1 MGKTQSQTTS
11 RQRVKESLSHKQ
23 PVKIVL
29 LLVFLFAGAGYAK
42 EKLFWHDVRLDNEGK
57 LLSWSDLNSPY
68 HEVVTRAWGMFEK
81 IPAQPNGL
89 KTYIMYPVFYGP
101 KDNGKELFA
110 GRDWTH
116 NPGGLFAML
125 TDAAILYYAYSG
137 DENVMPLVRDM
148 LDYSITNGTTEPNDD
163 WSGVPYASSDGGSLY
178 YRGADE
184 TRYEKDPRYRGRGDG
199 VGFIE
204 PDKIGELGL
213 AYLRF
218 YEFSGDKKYLDAA
231 TRCADALVKHIQTGD
246 DGNSPW
252 PFRVDAKTGKIIK
265 EPYTSNAVGPV
276 KLLDEMIRQRIGDT
290 GIYQKTRQTVWEWL
304 IKYPVQNNI
313 WTQYFED
320 IYIYPDYRTN
330 INQYCPLETARYL
343 LEHPEY
349 DKQWREHSEKL
360 IEWVRQH
367 FAKDSKTM
375 GGLPEKGIQWGAEVI
390 SEQIN
395 DMDKMT
401 SHTSRYASVLA
412 LLYEK
417 TEDANAK
424 ERAFRSFNWAS
435 YGCREDGLVKTSI
448 DEGTGYWFS
457 DGYGDYM
464 RHFLRGLSSVPQWAL
479 PDENHL
485 LKSSSV
491 VRSIKYDVDK
501 IVYKTADA
509 ESKELFK
516 LTKTPVKITAG
527 GKELKTVRDIEGS
540 EDCYSVQAVNGG
552 GFAVRIR
559 HNQPGEVTI
568 YMK

>member
-1 MGKTQSQTTS
+1 MSA
-11 RQRVKESLSHKQ
+11 
-23 PVKIVL
+23 
-29 LLVFLFAGAGYAK
+29 AGAILLAAIAFADNANQR
-42 EKLFWHDVRLDNEGK
+42 LFWHEVRLDGEGK
-57 LLSWSDLNSPY
+57 LLSWSDSNSPY
-68 HEVVTRAWGMFEK
+68 HEVVTRAWDMFK
-81 IPAQPNGL
+81 KVPVQPNGL
-89 KTYIMYPVFYGP
+89 KTYFVYPVFSGP
-101 KDNGKELFA
+101 KDTGNELFT

-116 NPGGLFAML
+116 NPGGLFAMI
-125 TDAAILYYAYSG
+125 TDSALLYYAYSG
-137 DENVMPLVRDM
+137 DENVMTLVRDM
-148 LDYSITNGTTEPNDD
+148 LDHSIANGSTEPNEE

-178 YRGADE
+178 YRGADD
-184 TRYEKDPRYRGRGDG
+184 TRYEKNPRYRGRGDG

-218 YEFSGDKKYLDAA
+218 YEFRGEKKYLAA
-231 TRCADALVKHIQTGD
+231 AKRCVDTLAKQVKTGD

-252 PFRVDAKTGKIIK
+252 SFRVDAQTGKIIK
-265 EPYTSNAVGPV
+265 EQYTSNAVGPI
-276 KLLDEMIRQRIGDT
+276 KLLDEMIRLRLGDVVA
-290 GIYQKTRQTVWEWL
+290 YRKTRQMAWDWL
-304 IKYPVQNNI
+304 MKYPVQNNV

-343 LEHPEY
+343 LEHPEC
-349 DKQWREHSEKL
+349 DSQWREHAGTI
-360 IEWVRQH
+360 IEWVRQR
-367 FAKDSKTM
+367 FAKDSRTM

-401 SHTSRYASVLA
+401 SHTARYASVLA
-412 LLYEK
+412 LWYEK
-417 TEDANAK
+417 TGEESAK

-464 RHFLRGLSSVPQWAL
+464 RHFLRGMASVPQWAP

-485 LKSSSV
+485 LKSSSI
-491 VRSIKYDVDK
+491 VRSIKYGTDK
-501 IVYKTADA
+501 IVYKTFDA
-509 ESKELFK
+509 ESRELFK
-516 LTKTPVKITAG
+516 LAHQPSEILVGDKKLEPG
-527 GKELKTVRDIEGS
+527 DIEQSG
-540 EDCYSVQAVNGG
+540 DGYTVQALAGG

-559 HNQPGEVTI
+559 HGRPGEVTV

>member
-1 MGKTQSQTTS
+1 MARNFRKINRCCLSAVGVILLAAIAFADNAN
-11 RQRVKESLSHKQ
+11 QR
-23 PVKIVL
+23 L
-29 LLVFLFAGAGYAK
+29 L
-42 EKLFWHDVRLDNEGK
+42 WHEVRLDGEGK
-57 LLSWSDLNSPY
+57 LLSWSEVNSPY
-68 HEVVTRAWGMFEK
+68 HEVVVRAWDMFKK
-81 IPAQPNGL
+81 IPVQPNGY
-89 KTYIMYPVFYGP
+89 KTYFVYPVFSGP
-101 KDNGKELFA
+101 KDTGKELFT

-125 TDAAILYYAYSG
+125 MDSALLYYAYSG
-137 DENVMPLVRDM
+137 DGNVMAIVRDM
-148 LDYSITNGTTEPNDD
+148 LDHSIANGSTEPNDA

-178 YRGADE
+178 YRGADD
-184 TRYEKDPRYRGRGDG
+184 TRYEKNPRYRGRGDG

-218 YEFSGDKKYLDAA
+218 YEFSGEKKYLDAA
-231 TRCADALVKHIQTGD
+231 KRCADALVKHAKIGD

-265 EPYTSNAVGPV
+265 EQYTSNTVGPI
-276 KLLDEMIRQRIGDT
+276 KLFDEMIRLCLGDVEAC
-290 GIYQKTRQTVWEWL
+290 QKTRQMAWDWL
-304 IKYPVQNNI
+304 MKYPVQNNV
-313 WTQYFED
+313 WAQYFED

-343 LEHPEY
+343 LEHPEC
-349 DKQWREHSEKL
+349 DSQWREHAGTI

-367 FAKDSKTM
+367 FAKNSRTM
-375 GGLPEKGIQWGAEVI
+375 AGLPEKGIQWGAEVI

-401 SHTSRYASVLA
+401 SHTARYASVLA
-412 LLYEK
+412 LWYEK
-417 TEDANAK
+417 TGDESAK

-464 RHFLRGLSSVPQWAL
+464 RHFLRGMASVPQWAP

-485 LKSSSV
+485 LKSGSI
-491 VRSIKYDVDK
+491 VRSIKYEADK
-501 IVYKTADA
+501 IVYKTFDA
-509 ESKELFK
+509 ESRELFK
-516 LTKTPVKITAG
+516 LAHQPREIVAG
-527 GKELKTVRDIEGS
+527 DKKLELAENIERS
-540 EDCYSVQAVNGG
+540 DDCYSVQALAGG

-559 HNQPGEVTI
+559 HCRSGEITV
-568 YMK
+568 YVK

>member
-1 MGKTQSQTTS
+1 
-11 RQRVKESLSHKQ
+11 
-23 PVKIVL
+23 
-29 LLVFLFAGAGYAK
+29 
-42 EKLFWHDVRLDNEGK
+42 
-57 LLSWSDLNSPY
+57 
-68 HEVVTRAWGMFEK
+68 
-81 IPAQPNGL
+81 
-89 KTYIMYPVFYGP
+89 MYPVFSGP
-101 KDNGKELFA
+101 KDTGNELFT

-116 NPGGLFAML
+116 NPGGLFAMI
-125 TDAAILYYAYSG
+125 TDSALLYYAYSG
-137 DENVMPLVRDM
+137 DENVMTLVRDM
-148 LDYSITNGTTEPNDD
+148 LDHSIANGSTEPNEE

-178 YRGADE
+178 YCGATD

-218 YEFSGDKKYLDAA
+218 YEFRGEKKYLAA
-231 TRCADALVKHIQTGD
+231 AKRCVDTLAKQVKTGD

-252 PFRVDAKTGKIIK
+252 SFRVDAQTGKIIK
-265 EPYTSNAVGPV
+265 EQYTSNAVGPI
-276 KLLDEMIRQRIGDT
+276 KLLDEMIRLRLGDVVA
-290 GIYQKTRQTVWEWL
+290 YRKTRQMAWDWL
-304 IKYPVQNNI
+304 MKYPVQNNV

-343 LEHPEY
+343 LEHPEC
-349 DKQWREHSEKL
+349 DSQWREHAGTI
-360 IEWVRQH
+360 IEWVRQR
-367 FAKDSKTM
+367 FAKDSRTM

-401 SHTSRYASVLA
+401 SHTARYASVLA
-412 LLYEK
+412 LWYEK
-417 TEDANAK
+417 TGEESAK

-464 RHFLRGLSSVPQWAL
+464 RHFLRGMASVPQWAP

-485 LKSSSV
+485 LKSSSI
-491 VRSIKYDVDK
+491 VRSIKYGTDK
-501 IVYKTADA
+501 IVYKTFDA
-509 ESKELFK
+509 ESRELFK
-516 LTKTPVKITAG
+516 LAHQPSEILVGDKKLEPG
-527 GKELKTVRDIEGS
+527 DIEQSG
-540 EDCYSVQAVNGG
+540 DGYTVQALAGG

-559 HNQPGEVTI
+559 HGRPGEVTV